1 MSANMT
7 ASYLTQLGLHTPPF
21 ADSNDEAFFYADPE
35 RSKYLDMLQHLLQ
48 YSEEILLLTGE
59 AGIGKTTLLD
69 RLAARAD
76 EQWLICH
83 LDCSE
88 TTGADTLFAQIA
100 ACFNLQAGGGAEKML
115 EAFHAQL
122 DELHQQRFP
131 VLLIDDAQN
140 LSEDALEMVLHL
152 AVLDGSNGKLLH
164 LVMAGDGQLIERLKA
179 QRFSSLPPPH
189 RLELDGLGEAHGAAY
204 LMRRLQAAGHEGDSP
219 FSVTELKQL
228 HKESEGIPG
237 KLNTLANQLLNKKY
251 GKRLSSS
258 NLRRVI
264 QGGIAA
270 TALLGTVLGLHDRIG
285 ALWSGEEKNMAPA
298 VQQVKN
304 EPVGKAVAAVDAPVA
319 VPPKAA
325 EAPVVKVPEKPAEP
339 QLVVKKEP
347 VKPAQT
353 PLVVKQEV
361 PKAEPIL
368 LAENSVTNDSTGAAS
383 AELKL
388 LGTDPDKV
396 IGSSEPQRLLIRGS
410 GFRPGTKVALS
421 RDGKVQV
428 LQQDL
433 VEFINPTRLAINVTP
448 GLKQSDWAVQVSTP
462 DNRRSNVLHFQVM
475 PPAPEEKEQVVQQA
489 KTEPAVTTTAAI
501 ENKPQEVKALPPAKP
516 RATAAPKRERAT
528 HAMGTAWYS
537 SQPKGNYTLQLLAS
551 QSRTNID
558 AYIRQHALPE
568 PLAHFRMQSNGRT
581 LYVLTHGSFP
591 DKPSALKAAGKL
603 PREVKSWARP
613 IANVQ
618 QVMLPEE
625 KKSATAPAVD
635 AGPDT
640 AWIWSQDPARYTIQ
654 LAAGSSEAAVLR
666 VKQQVTLP
674 DELAVAKALRNGKSW
689 FVLVYGSFSTKESA
703 RDTIGRL
710 PASLRQSGPW
720 VRSFSSLQDELSRST
735 PSQ

>member
-1 MSANMT
+1 MT
-7 ASYLTQLGLHTPPF
+7 ASYLTQLGLHTSPF
-21 ADSNDEAFFYADPE
+21 ADNSGEAFFYADPE

-59 AGIGKTTLLD
+59 TGIGKTTLLE

-76 EQWLICH
+76 EQWLVCH

-88 TTGADTLFAQIA
+88 ATGADTLFAQIA
-100 ACFNLQAGGGAEKML
+100 ACFNLQASGGVEGML
-115 EAFHAQL
+115 AAFQTQL
-122 DELHQQRFP
+122 DELHQNRFP
-131 VLLIDDAQN
+131 VLLIDDAHN

-152 AVLDGSNGKLLH
+152 AVLDGSHGKLLH
-164 LVMAGDGQLIERLKA
+164 LVMAGDVQLVERFKA

-189 RLELDGLGEAHGAAY
+189 RLEMEGLGEAHGAAY

-228 HKESEGIPG
+228 HKDSEGIPG
-237 KLNTLANQLLNKKY
+237 KLNALADHLLNKKY

-258 NLRRVI
+258 SVRRIV

-285 ALWSGEEKNMAPA
+285 ALWSGEEASVPPA
-298 VQQVKN
+298 EQQVSN
-304 EPVGKAVAAVDAPVA
+304 EPAEKKLATLETPV
-319 VPPKAA
+319 VTQPKPA
-325 EAPVVKVPEKPAEP
+325 ETPVVKVPEPPAEP

-347 VKPAQT
+347 LKAAQT
-353 PLVVKQEV
+353 PLVVKPEV
-361 PKAEPIL
+361 AKGEPIV
-368 LAENSVTNDSTGAAS
+368 LAENSVTTDNNEAAN

-388 LGTDPDKV
+388 LGTDPEKV
-396 IGSSEPQRLLIRGS
+396 TGSNQPQRLFIRGS

-462 DNRRSNVLHFQVM
+462 DNRRSNVLHFQVVL
-475 PPAPEEKEQVVQQA
+475 PSPEEKAQVVQQA
-489 KTEPAVTTTAAI
+489 KAEPAVTTTAVI
-501 ENKPQEVKALPPAKP
+501 ETKPQAAVEALPPAKP
-516 RATAAPKRERAT
+516 KAVVTPKSTRAT
-528 HAMGTAWYS
+528 HAMDADWYS
-537 SQPKGNYTLQLLAS
+537 TQPKGNYTLQLLAS

-558 AYIRQHALPE
+558 AYIRQHALPK
-568 PLAHFRMQSNGRT
+568 PLARFRMQSNGRT

-591 DKPSALKAAGKL
+591 NKPAALKAANSL
-603 PREVKSWARP
+603 PRAVKSWARP

-625 KKSATAPAVD
+625 EKQKRATGPTTDSGSD
-635 AGPDT
+635 A

-654 LAAGSSEAAVLR
+654 LAAGSNEAAVIQ
-666 VKQQVTLP
+666 VKRQETLP
-674 DELAVAKALRNGKSW
+674 DELAVAKTLRNGKPW
-689 FVLVYGSFSTKESA
+689 FVLVYGSFASKASA

>member
-1 MSANMT
+1 MT
-7 ASYLTQLGLHTPPF
+7 ASYLTQLGLHTAPF
-21 ADSNDEAFFYADPE
+21 ADNSDEAFFYADPE

-59 AGIGKTTLLD
+59 AGIGKTTLLE

-76 EQWLICH
+76 EQWLVCH
-83 LDCSE
+83 LECGE
-88 TTGADTLFAQIA
+88 ATGADTLFAQIA
-100 ACFNLQAGGGAEKML
+100 ACFNLQGSGDVEGML
-115 EAFHAQL
+115 TAFQTQL

-152 AVLDGSNGKLLH
+152 AMLDGSHGKLLH
-164 LVMAGDGQLIERLKA
+164 LVMAGDEQLLDRFRS

-189 RLELDGLGEAHGAAY
+189 RLELEGLGEAHGAAY

-228 HKESEGIPG
+228 HKESDGIPG

-258 NLRRVI
+258 NLRRLI

-270 TALLGTVLGLHDRIG
+270 TALLGTVLGLHDRIA
-285 ALWSGEEKNMAPA
+285 ALWSGDDKSASPV
-298 VQQVKN
+298 VQQISNKPA
-304 EPVGKAVAAVDAPVA
+304 EKTLAAVDAPVV
-319 VPPKAA
+319 VPPMAA
-325 EAPVVKVPEKPAEP
+325 EAPVVKAPEQPAEP

-347 VKPAQT
+347 MKPAPT

-361 PKAEPIL
+361 PKIEPIV
-368 LAENSVTNDSTGAAS
+368 LAENSVTTDNNEKAS

-388 LGTDPDKV
+388 LGTEPERV
-396 IGSSEPQRLLIRGS
+396 TASNQPQRLLIRGS

-433 VEFINPTRLAINVTP
+433 VEFINPSRLAINVTP

-462 DNRRSNVLHFQVM
+462 DNRRSNVLHFQVV
-475 PPAPEEKEQVVQQA
+475 PPSPEEVAQVAQQA
-489 KTEPAVTTTAAI
+489 KVEPAVTTTAVI
-501 ENKPQEVKALPPAKP
+501 ETKPQAVKELPPAKP
-516 RATAAPKRERAT
+516 KAAPTPKSVRAT
-528 HAMGTAWYS
+528 HAMGADWYS
-537 SQPKGNYTLQLLAS
+537 TQPKGNYTLQLLAS

-591 DKPSALKAAGKL
+591 NKPAALKAANSL
-603 PREVKSWARP
+603 PKAVKSWARP
-613 IANVQ
+613 IANVL

-625 KKSATAPAVD
+625 QKRTTAPTVD
-635 AGPDT
+635 TGPDA

-654 LAAGSSEAAVLR
+654 LAAGSNEAAVIQ
-666 VKQQVTLP
+666 VKQQETLP
-674 DELAVAKALRNGKSW
+674 DELAVAKALRNGKPW
-689 FVLVYGSFSTKESA
+689 FVLVYGSFASKESA
-703 RDTIGRL
+703 RDTISRL

>member
-1 MSANMT
+1 MS

-21 ADSNDEAFFYADPE
+21 ADNSDEAFFYADPE

-59 AGIGKTTLLD
+59 AGIGKTTMLE

-76 EQWLICH
+76 EQWLVCH
-83 LDCSE
+83 LECGE
-88 TTGADTLFAQIA
+88 ATGADTLFAQIA
-100 ACFNLQAGGGAEKML
+100 ACFNLQAGSGTEAML
-115 EAFHAQL
+115 EAFQEQL
-122 DELHQQRFP
+122 DQLHQQRFP

-140 LSEDALEMVLHL
+140 LSEDALEMALHL
-152 AVLDGSNGKLLH
+152 ALLDGSNGKLLH
-164 LVMAGDGQLIERLKA
+164 LVMAGDGQLVERFKS

-189 RLELDGLGEAHGAAY
+189 RLELEGLGEAHGAAY
-204 LMRRLQAAGHEGDSP
+204 LMRRLQAAGHGGDSP

-228 HKESEGIPG
+228 HKESDGIPG

-258 NLRRVI
+258 NLRRLV

-285 ALWSGEEKNMAPA
+285 ALWSGDEESISPAMQQVSKEPVEKNVA
-298 VQQVKN
+298 VV
-304 EPVGKAVAAVDAPVA
+304 EAPVV

-325 EAPVVKVPEKPAEP
+325 EAPVVKAPEQPAEP

-347 VKPAQT
+347 LKPVQT
-353 PLVVKQEV
+353 PLVVKQEA
-361 PKAEPIL
+361 PKAAPIV
-368 LAENSVTNDSTGAAS
+368 LAENSVAS
-383 AELKL
+383 ENSETVGAELKL
-388 LGTDPDKV
+388 LGTDPEKV
-396 IGSSEPQRLLIRGS
+396 TGSNESQRLFIRGS

-462 DNRRSNVLHFQVM
+462 DNRRSNVLHLQVV
-475 PPAPEEKEQVVQQA
+475 PPPPEEKAQVVQQA
-489 KTEPAVTTTAAI
+489 NAEPAVTTTAVI
-501 ENKPQEVKALPPAKP
+501 ETKPQVVKVIPPAKSKP
-516 RATAAPKRERAT
+516 ATAPKSAPAT
-528 HAMGTAWYS
+528 HAMGAAWYS
-537 SQPKGNYTLQLLAS
+537 AQPKGNYTLQLLAS

-568 PLAHFRMQSNGRT
+568 PLARFRMQSNGRT

-591 DKPSALKAAGKL
+591 DKPSALKAANSL
-603 PREVKSWARP
+603 PRAVKSWARP

-625 KKSATAPAVD
+625 AKSAMAPAVD
-635 AGPDT
+635 AGPDA

-654 LAAGSSEAAVLR
+654 LAAGTSEAAVLR

-674 DELAVAKALRNGKSW
+674 DELAVAKALRNGKAW